1 VRGAKT
7 SLYTTLFYAMLERM
21 NMKKQLPNILTYS
34 RIAVIPA
41 LVAVFLFV
49 QGELSHWLCAAL
61 FMFASITDFFD
72 GYLARA
78 WHAHSNLGKFL
89 DPIADK
95 LLVATALMLL
105 VSEHRADILP
115 ALAILCREILVSG
128 LREFL
133 ADLRIS
139 VPVSNLAKYKTAAQ
153 MLAIF
158 LLLLGSPSAGA
169 YLGTAYALG
178 SIFLWVAAALTLI
191 TGHIYLKTGLR
202 HLSQ

>member
-1 VRGAKT
+1 
-7 SLYTTLFYAMLERM
+7 
-21 NMKKQLPNILTYS
+21 MKKRLPNILTYS
-34 RIAVIPA
+34 RILVIPA
-41 LVAVFLFV
+41 IVVVFLYMKRP
-49 QGELSHWLCAAL
+49 LSDWLCSTL
-61 FMFASITDFFD
+61 FLYAGVTDFFD

-105 VSEHRADILP
+105 VSAGRADILP

-139 VPVSNLAKYKTAAQ
+139 VPVSTLAKYKTAAQ
-153 MLAIF
+153 MLAIY
-158 LLLLGSPSAGA
+158 LLLLGGSAPLHLPA
-169 YLGTAYALG
+169 HELGCWL
-178 SIFLWVAAALTLI
+178 LWAAALLTLV
-191 TGHIYLKTGLR
+191 TGYAYLKTGLK
-202 HLSQ
+202 HLAEN